1 MLKPWQALTVILLAA
16 TTFAVYGIARPDI
29 DGFDGY
35 AFLNQACGGKAIEGQ
50 PILADITLKAMPC
63 SIPAIKGV
71 LFALFALTLLGIAS
85 LGSLFH
91 EQKGWL
97 AAAFSF
103 LSPALVFE
111 AVKFENDQFATPLII
126 WALYFFYKARQTKDY
141 RLDFAAL
148 ALLVAAAGFWYGAVY
163 VLLAFALTSITL
175 IVPGIAAMAIYN
187 GKLIGNL
194 IPNANVV
201 EAMPGTG
208 LAMMAGLVFAFNS
221 IPKAMIPQAAVF
233 FVLAALQIKFAW
245 LIIPILSVA
254 MAILYASKQ
263 HRLVEQA
270 KPVFFTMSLLLVV
283 AWGFALTGHPP
294 HLHQWQAVEYAIEKS
309 PDGFVW
315 SDWDYG
321 YWVEYKGGTASQAG
335 GGRQYEHG
343 SGIVLTRGFLQDTKG
358 CELLKKFE
366 DTEVWWC

>member
-1 MLKPWQALTVILLAA
+1 MLKPWQALVVILLAA
-16 TTFAVYGIARPDI
+16 TTFAVYGLTRPDI

-35 AFLNQACGGKAIEGQ
+35 AFLNQACEGKPVEGQ
-50 PILADITLKAMPC
+50 PILADIALKAMPC
-63 SIPAIKGV
+63 SIPTIKGV
-71 LFALFALTLLGIAS
+71 LFALFSLTLLGIAS

-91 EQKGWL
+91 KEKGWL
-97 AAAFSF
+97 AAVFSF

-111 AVKFENDQFATPLII
+111 AVKFENDQFAIPLII
-126 WALYFFYKARQTKDY
+126 WACYFFYKARLTKDY

-148 ALLVAAAGFWYGAVY
+148 ALIIAAAGFWYGAVY
-163 VLLAFALTSITL
+163 VLLAFALTSINL
-175 IVPGIAAMAIYN
+175 IIPGITAIAVYSQ
-187 GKLIGNL
+187 KIIGNL

-201 EAMPGTG
+201 ETMPGTG

-233 FVLAALQIKFAW
+233 FVMAALQIKFAW

-254 MAILYASKQ
+254 MAVLYASKQ

-294 HLHQWQAVEYAIEKS
+294 HPHQWQAVEFAIEQS
-309 PDGFVW
+309 EDGFVW

-321 YWVEYKGGTASQAG
+321 YWVEYKGGVASQAG
-335 GGRQYEHG
+335 GGEQKPHG
-343 SGIVLTRGFLQDTKG
+343 KGIVLTRGFLHDTKG
-358 CELLKKFE
+358 CTLLKRFG
-366 DTEVWWC
+366 DTEVWRC